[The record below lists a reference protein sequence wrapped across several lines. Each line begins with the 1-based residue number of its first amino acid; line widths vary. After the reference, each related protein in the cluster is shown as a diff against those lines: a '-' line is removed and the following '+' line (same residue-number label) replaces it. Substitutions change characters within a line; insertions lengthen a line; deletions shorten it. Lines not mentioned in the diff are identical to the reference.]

1 MDGEPGLE
9 QLVGAVRHDAFVALL
24 HGAPVTVSEIAER
37 RKVPLEPVQAAL
49 DQLVSAGAAEVFG
62 DGEIVGAHG
71 LTTDAT
77 RHAFV
82 VSGRVLHTWCALD
95 VVGIPV
101 ALGLDAIASTTCPT
115 CGNRLDV
122 PVREGHAKP
131 LPCVLWLPTGPCVHL
146 TRDFCSVANLF
157 CNAAHADTWMQHA
170 GDVHGRLVS
179 LAELE
184 DIARAGWADVAEA
197 GEVLRVAA
205 AHTEKEQ

>member
-1 MDGEPGLE
+1 
-9 QLVGAVRHDAFVALL
+9 VALL
-24 HGAPVTVSEIAER
+24 SGAPVTVRQIADR
-37 RKVPLEPVQAAL
+37 RKVPLAPVQAAL
-49 DQLVSAGAAEVFG
+49 DQFVSAGAAEVFG

-77 RHAFV
+77 RHALA

-122 PVREGHAKP
+122 PVREGRTKP
-131 LPCVLWLPTGPCVHL
+131 LPYVLWLPAGNCVHL
-146 TRDFCSVANLF
+146 IRDFCSVANLF
-157 CNAAHADTWMQHA
+157 CNAEHADKWRQHA

-184 DIARAGWADVAEA
+184 DIARAAWADVAEKGRMVRIA
-197 GEVLRVAA
+197 L
-205 AHTEKEQ
+205 AHTEADHASCRVGCDS